1 LESVSFGFQATDGSH
16 RGIEILRAA
25 FGGKQNPEYW
35 QTVFESGKT
44 PQNQQIL
51 PSGIN
56 LMKMIQG

>member
-1 LESVSFGFQATDGSH
+1 V
-16 RGIEILRAA
+16 

-35 QTVFESGKT
+35 QTIFESGKT

>member
-1 LESVSFGFQATDGSH
+1 MPLWVNRELSQTV
-16 RGIEILRAA
+16 
-25 FGGKQNPEYW
+25 FGGKQSPEYW
-35 QTVFESGKT
+35 QTIFESGKT